1 MNPALDANDIL
12 LQTVNSNMED
22 RTNLCYDYKHHLLVC
37 VIPKVASSTWESI
50 LITLQGRYQKAI
62 YSANS

>member
-22 RTNLCYDYKHHLLVC
+22 RTNLCYDYKHHLLFC
-37 VIPKVASSTWESI
+37 VASSTWESI

-62 YSANS
+62 YLLNS

>member
-1 MNPALDANDIL
+1 MNPALDTNDIL

-22 RTNLCYDYKHHLLVC
+22 RTNLCYDYKHHLLFC

-62 YSANS
+62 HLLNS